1 MNLYQSPTHTPT
13 PLKTLDRSAR
23 IQTQIEKFQ
32 QGNNVK
38 SSELKAALG
47 KVGWNAYQ
55 KELCAMSPRPMTM
68 QDISELKRY
77 QDAVHTAD
85 RVYYRTGNKVS
96 RTLSPKQRFKR
107 GLFRHDAESAYER
120 AFEILEDLVSTQPWL
135 ARFFDRPLVFGQLGD
150 LSHDPEGAPRLNGS
164 RSPYTM
170 MHGTPAIDAV
180 RSFQQ
185 AWLINELQSLD
196 WGRPADAHHANRE
209 IHPHAFSGL
218 RALSNSDADSE
229 KTTLHASPWHGG

>member
-13 PLKTLDRSAR
+13 PLKTLDQKAG
-23 IQTQIEKFQ
+23 IEALIEKIQ
-32 QGNNVK
+32 QQYNAK

-47 KVGWNAYQ
+47 KADWNAYQ
-55 KELCAMSPRPMTM
+55 EELCAMSPRPMTG

-77 QDAVHTAD
+77 QDAVRLAD
-85 RVYYRTGNKVS
+85 RVYYRSGNKVS

-107 GLFRHDAESAYER
+107 GLFRHDAESEYER
-120 AFEILEDLVSTQPWL
+120 ALEILEDLVSTRPGL

-150 LSHDPEGAPRLNGS
+150 LSHDPAGAPRLNGS

-170 MHGTPAIDAV
+170 MHGTPATNAI

-185 AWLINELQSLD
+185 AWLLGKLQSLD
-196 WGRPADAHHANRE
+196 WGRPADARHANKE
-209 IHPHAFSGL
+209 IYPHALSGL
-218 RALSNSDADSE
+218 RAPSNS
-229 KTTLHASPWHGG
+229 GC